1 MSGRF
6 FLDTNAI
13 VDLLKGNQEVVKL
26 ISDASFIACSVISEI
41 EYISFP
47 DISEKDIALF
57 SEFLSRI
64 TVFDL
69 RHGDPAVKELIS
81 RIRKT
86 RSVKLPDAVI
96 LAYAKTSDCTLI
108 TADKKIASVGEFV
121 SVQTFTPL
129 VEPSDR

>member
-1 MSGRF
+1 MNGRF

-13 VDLLKGNQEVVKL
+13 IDLLKGNQEVVKL
-26 ISDASFIACSVISEI
+26 LSDASFIACSVISEL

-47 DISEKDIALF
+47 DISEKDISLF
-57 SEFLSRI
+57 SEFISRI

-69 RHGDPAVKELIS
+69 RHSDQAVKDLIS

-96 LAYAKTSDCTLI
+96 LAYAKTSDCVLI
-108 TADKKIASVGEFV
+108 TADKKIASAGEFV
-121 SVQTFTPL
+121 AVQTFSPL
-129 VEPSDR
+129 VGPSDR